1 MGSWGHDSL
10 EQDDARRTGG
20 RGSPEGGKEQSAGKW
35 PASRGFGCAV
45 EEGQVKADP
54 WAGVDSK
61 TLTCVGKN
69 LA

>member
-1 MGSWGHDSL
+1 MGSWGHDRL

-20 RGSPEGGKEQSAGKW
+20 RGSPEGGKEQNAGKW

-54 WAGVDSK
+54 
-61 TLTCVGKN
+61 
-69 LA
+69 